1 MVRHEE
7 LPRAARLK
15 LDFLWR
21 ASQEALASRPPQPR
35 VAQKLVADLRRAAA
49 RDEFP
54 LPGELLRAICPACS
68 VPRLAGV
75 TCRTRTVRRTR
86 RSPDALRWASRKPL
100 KAQLVTTCLL
110 CGDVRRAPAGHRVP
124 APNKTPAGPVTG
136 DFVAMPAAAPPEAA
150 APAPRLL
157 LDSKPRKRKKGGGD
171 GAGPAEKKRGSK
183 DR

>member
-1 MVRHEE
+1 M
-7 LPRAARLK
+7 
-15 LDFLWR
+15 
-21 ASQEALASRPPQPR
+21 
-35 VAQKLVADLRRAAA
+35 
-49 RDEFP
+49 
-54 LPGELLRAICPACS
+54 
-68 VPRLAGV
+68 

-124 APNKTPAGPVTG
+124 APNKKPAGPVTG